1 MHPSSK
7 ETTSLATPI
16 SPTAFTFIHLAEA
29 SKATIQSDL
38 QMRSSASS
46 VSSLKDSQLE
56 GSGNGPH
63 ASLSRTYQVSVL
75 KWWQV
80 VGGKILEKSVPAK
93 KKLLPSSFVLFLCSS
108 IDQDV
113 FNSGVQVLKWSLI
126 ECLPQVVDMFLVFI
140 PMDLRPEFDVIDLIE
155 WKHFC
160 DTIDKVLPG
169 LDLI

>member
-1 MHPSSK
+1 MLKIYPSSQ

-63 ASLSRTYQVSVL
+63 ALLSR
-75 KWWQV
+75 
-80 VGGKILEKSVPAK
+80 A
-93 KKLLPSSFVLFLCSS
+93 
-108 IDQDV
+108 
-113 FNSGVQVLKWSLI
+113 
-126 ECLPQVVDMFLVFI
+126 
-140 PMDLRPEFDVIDLIE
+140 
-155 WKHFC
+155 
-160 DTIDKVLPG
+160 
-169 LDLI
+169 